1 MLIDEQEAYVRAIE
15 PQRVGSALRMLY
27 QLTIARFLQE
37 KLSEEALSEK
47 LASMKLRN
55 AQLTAQREVR
65 HSLIRSALTDS

>member
-1 MLIDEQEAYVRAIE
+1 MFEKLNRNAYVLRSLTQYNRLIE
-15 PQRVGSALRMLY
+15 SIL
-27 QLTIARFLQE
+27 LQE

-65 HSLIRSALTDS
+65 LRSLFQSHD